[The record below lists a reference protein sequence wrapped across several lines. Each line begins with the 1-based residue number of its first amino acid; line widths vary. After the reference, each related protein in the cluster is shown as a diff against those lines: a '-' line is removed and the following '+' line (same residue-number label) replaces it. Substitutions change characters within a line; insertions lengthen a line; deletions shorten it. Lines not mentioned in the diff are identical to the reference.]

1 MLVRYDNRVW
11 RAENADGSSAVVGP
25 TFDLE
30 NWQLVPASELS
41 GVDRTMG
48 FYVPGINEPG
58 LDLPLLIDG
67 INYPGVQVWGDYFL
81 GTTTVDATYESEFT
95 NTLLGDRFSDINVV
109 GGQFVGVY
117 EGHAP
122 EELVNGAEFD
132 TLDIRVFTRPGSDWS
147 LLDSVVGADG
157 HGFQV
162 GTRRYVYDL
171 AITDTYSWAGI
182 VEHPIEVLVAN
193 QTTGQDLNKTIN
205 YVVDWVAQTI
215 TIVSGVSNGQTINI
229 TVYELGG
236 GSQLYRANYT
246 GADIGRTLI
255 VPVDTAQI
263 AEIALFVDGVP
274 VTDNVSWLPWIE
286 SVTWNDLTDYAKQ
299 TIVKSNSVYYRA
311 LQYVPV
317 GVTISN
323 TAYWLSFV
331 PTLASIVDLG
341 FTPVATQGIAL
352 VVMGGTLVDPDPS
365 ATEPYDSTNF
375 SNGIVNFAPG
385 SFDYSESEFVYYSWS
400 TPLTQVAVADAT
412 IVANRIITLTNSLQG
427 TNPAN
432 LIVTRNGT
440 RLRPAEGIE
449 WIGDDTSVSF
459 GLPQRGAYSQSLIN
473 APTDIQVWLDNIL
486 QVQSVGSVTGDY
498 SVTPWTGSNTPGRQV
513 VFVQPPPSGSRI
525 LISVNTLA
533 DYDLAGNLL
542 EIIPQPNLGDVYAIT
557 TWNDTAQQNILT
569 LVFQGPITTGGIL
582 DEPFDSTPYDLAD
595 ADLSSLDLPGSY
607 DYSIGTVIPSNDF
620 WLQRTD
626 VTASRLWVT
635 LDGVRLFEGED
646 FTVDGEYLI
655 LASGPIGSAQVLAV
669 TEFTN
674 SVVPDAIGFRVFQ
687 DMRGVQAVFRITNAT
702 TTVLTQD
709 LAANADVIYVDNAA
723 ALSEPNLPNGV
734 FGVITIDGERI
745 MYRHRELDNNTL
757 SGLLRG
763 TAGTAAADHMSG
775 TSVYDMSR
783 GNLLSEQYQDYVVSN
798 SANDLGTEA
807 PGIVEGYT
815 YTITTLGTTDFTT
828 IGALVNTVG
837 TTFVATSAGSG
848 TGRAIIAGQT
858 ATKFIAPSI
867 DPASFNDSAIE
878 TSSIEVYVG
887 GVRQYAVSNTAA
899 KSQYRYFVTD
909 WDPAAIEFV
918 VDDSVY
924 PPLVAPA
931 DGSEVLILVRQ
942 GSWWYNVATEAERN
956 QALQESQSPQARFFR
971 GQ

>member
-1 MLVRYDNRVW
+1 
-11 RAENADGSSAVVGP
+11 
-25 TFDLE
+25 
-30 NWQLVPASELS
+30 
-41 GVDRTMG
+41 
-48 FYVPGINEPG
+48 
-58 LDLPLLIDG
+58 
-67 INYPGVQVWGDYFL
+67 
-81 GTTTVDATYESEFT
+81 
-95 NTLLGDRFSDINVV
+95 
-109 GGQFVGVY
+109 
-117 EGHAP
+117 
-122 EELVNGAEFD
+122 
-132 TLDIRVFTRPGSDWS
+132 
-147 LLDSVVGADG
+147 
-157 HGFQV
+157 
-162 GTRRYVYDL
+162 
-171 AITDTYSWAGI
+171 
-182 VEHPIEVLVAN
+182 
-193 QTTGQDLNKTIN
+193 
-205 YVVDWVAQTI
+205 
-215 TIVSGVSNGQTINI
+215 
-229 TVYELGG
+229 
-236 GSQLYRANYT
+236 
-246 GADIGRTLI
+246 
-255 VPVDTAQI
+255 
-263 AEIALFVDGVP
+263 
-274 VTDNVSWLPWIE
+274 
-286 SVTWNDLTDYAKQ
+286 LTDYAKQ

-352 VVMGGTLVDPDPS
+352 VVMGGTLVDPDPNG
-365 ATEPYDSTNF
+365 TEPYDSTNF

-513 VFVQPPPSGSRI
+513 VFVEPPPSGSRI
-525 LISVNTLA
+525 LISVDTLA
-533 DYDLAGNLL
+533 DYNLADDLL
-542 EIIPQPNLGDVYAIT
+542 EIIPQSNLGDVYAIT

-569 LVFQGPITTGGIL
+569 LVFQGPITVGGIL
-582 DEPFDSTPYDLAD
+582 DEPFDSTPYDLAAAGLVD
-595 ADLSSLDLPGSY
+595 APGSY

-620 WLQRTD
+620 WLQRAGID
-626 VTASRLWVT
+626 ASRLWVT

-655 LASGPIGSAQVLAV
+655 LASGPIGSAQVLVV

-687 DMRGVQAVFRITNAT
+687 DMRGVQAVFRITDDT
-702 TTVLTQD
+702 TTVLTQN
-709 LAANADVIYVDNAA
+709 LAANADIIYVDNAA
-723 ALSEPNLPNGV
+723 ALSEPNLPSGV

-763 TAGTAAADHMSG
+763 TAGTAAADHTSG
-775 TSVYDMSR
+775 ASVYDMSR

-837 TTFVATSAGSG
+837 TTFVATSAGTG

-858 ATKFIAPSI
+858 ATKFVAPSI
-867 DPASFNDSAIE
+867 APASFNDSTIE
-878 TSSIEVYVG
+878 TNSIEVYVG
-887 GVRQYAVSNTAA
+887 GVRQYAVSNTVA

-909 WDPAAIEFV
+909 WDPVAIEFV

-924 PPLVAPA
+924 PPLSAPA
-931 DGSEVLILVRQ
+931 SGSEVLILVRQ
-942 GSWWYNVATEAERN
+942 GSWWYNTTTEAELN

>member
-1 MLVRYDNRVW
+1 
-11 RAENADGSSAVVGP
+11 
-25 TFDLE
+25 
-30 NWQLVPASELS
+30 
-41 GVDRTMG
+41 
-48 FYVPGINEPG
+48 
-58 LDLPLLIDG
+58 
-67 INYPGVQVWGDYFL
+67 
-81 GTTTVDATYESEFT
+81 
-95 NTLLGDRFSDINVV
+95 
-109 GGQFVGVY
+109 
-117 EGHAP
+117 
-122 EELVNGAEFD
+122 
-132 TLDIRVFTRPGSDWS
+132 
-147 LLDSVVGADG
+147 
-157 HGFQV
+157 
-162 GTRRYVYDL
+162 
-171 AITDTYSWAGI
+171 
-182 VEHPIEVLVAN
+182 
-193 QTTGQDLNKTIN
+193 
-205 YVVDWVAQTI
+205 
-215 TIVSGVSNGQTINI
+215 
-229 TVYELGG
+229 
-236 GSQLYRANYT
+236 
-246 GADIGRTLI
+246 
-255 VPVDTAQI
+255 
-263 AEIALFVDGVP
+263 
-274 VTDNVSWLPWIE
+274 
-286 SVTWNDLTDYAKQ
+286 
-299 TIVKSNSVYYRA
+299 
-311 LQYVPV
+311 
-317 GVTISN
+317 
-323 TAYWLSFV
+323 
-331 PTLASIVDLG
+331 
-341 FTPVATQGIAL
+341 
-352 VVMGGTLVDPDPS
+352 
-365 ATEPYDSTNF
+365 
-375 SNGIVNFAPG
+375 
-385 SFDYSESEFVYYSWS
+385 
-400 TPLTQVAVADAT
+400 
-412 IVANRIITLTNSLQG
+412 
-427 TNPAN
+427 
-432 LIVTRNGT
+432 
-440 RLRPAEGIE
+440 
-449 WIGDDTSVSF
+449 
-459 GLPQRGAYSQSLIN
+459 
-473 APTDIQVWLDNIL
+473 
-486 QVQSVGSVTGDY
+486 
-498 SVTPWTGSNTPGRQV
+498 V

-569 LVFQGPITTGGIL
+569 LVFQGPITVGGIL

-595 ADLSSLDLPGSY
+595 EDLSSLDVPGSY
-607 DYSIGTVIPSNDF
+607 DYSIGTAIPSNDF
-620 WLQRTD
+620 WLQRAD

-687 DMRGVQAVFRITNAT
+687 DMRGVQAVFRITDAT
-702 TTVLTQD
+702 TTVLTQN
-709 LAANADVIYVDNAA
+709 LAANADIIYVDNAA
-723 ALSEPNLPNGV
+723 ALSEPNLPSGV